1 MFKENR
7 NIRFN
12 INPKKFF
19 SWNDSIRREVH
30 NDNETTTKWNAE
42 RKATAE
48 AGFLNPISS
57 ITNGIRNAV
66 KDTLSGIKN
75 FGKRTVQL
83 GTTAILGTI
92 ALPFNLLKWTWDNSV
107 QLVGSGSVVGA
118 TKGGELITWPSRVA
132 RSTQNKINN
141 ALGLENINK

>member
-7 NIRFN
+7 TIQFN
-12 INPKKFF
+12 INFKKFF
-19 SWNDSIRREVH
+19 SFNDAVRREEH
-30 NDNETTTKWNAE
+30 NNNETTTKWNAD

-57 ITNGIRNAV
+57 ITNGVRNAV

-83 GTTAILGTI
+83 STTAILGTI
-92 ALPFNLLKWTWDNSV
+92 ALPFNLLKWTWDNSI
-107 QLVGSGSVVGA
+107 QLVGSSSVVGA
-118 TKGGELITWPSRVA
+118 SKGGELISWPSRVA
-132 RSTQNKINN
+132 KSTQNRINTT
-141 ALGLENINK
+141 LGLNDLSK